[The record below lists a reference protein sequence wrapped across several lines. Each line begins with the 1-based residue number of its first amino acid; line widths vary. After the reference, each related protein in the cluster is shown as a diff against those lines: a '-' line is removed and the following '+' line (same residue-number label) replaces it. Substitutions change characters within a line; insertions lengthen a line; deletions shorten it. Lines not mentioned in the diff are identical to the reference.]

1 MRMLPADHLHYQ
13 TGRTSKDADIV
24 QPQGNQTVPPASS
37 IGYTPSILPL
47 SSRVE
52 VHPPSEGDTVGQSP
66 VYPFNDLQGLL
77 KSLNLSKYVSVFEE
91 QDVDLRVFLTLTD
104 SDLKEVGIK
113 LMGPRRKMTNA
124 IARWHSEA
132 RMFSTDLEQIYADKM
147 ETALQEMAVQYQE
160 MSLKKDELAGQL
172 LQEKELRGVVEGC
185 LVEDRKTYQQM
196 LRLVTDTRSLC
207 HRMREMYDHVRFY
220 QSELLKR
227 LKEKEPQS
235 DILLSPENLAE
246 NLQIGLILDAQFPPL
261 EGTSF
266 PPVSGLTGPP
276 TSLANM
282 LSQHGGMAYTSSQPI
297 TNSDRK
303 GPQDSPTTEQLQMDM
318 KASTR
323 AMNIQNISMEDLM
336 SHLGQM
342 SHQMA
347 RVVAKA
353 TNNMDQLLEGQTQN
367 FSPNSSGNSLP

>member
-1 MRMLPADHLHYQ
+1 MKLMLIYMWSQLYLRTLNLPCWIWWDMRWC
-13 TGRTSKDADIV
+13 
-24 QPQGNQTVPPASS
+24 
-37 IGYTPSILPL
+37 
-47 SSRVE
+47 
-52 VHPPSEGDTVGQSP
+52 QSP
-66 VYPFNDLQGLL
+66 
-77 KSLNLSKYVSVFEE
+77 SVLF
-91 QDVDLRVFLTLTD
+91 QC
-104 SDLKEVGIK
+104 
-113 LMGPRRKMTNA
+113 
-124 IARWHSEA
+124 
-132 RMFSTDLEQIYADKM
+132 
-147 ETALQEMAVQYQE
+147 
-160 MSLKKDELAGQL
+160 SLKK
-172 LQEKELRGVVEGC
+172 C
-185 LVEDRKTYQQM
+185 L
-196 LRLVTDTRSLC
+196 SC
-207 HRMREMYDHVRFY
+207 RFY

-367 FSPNSSGNSLP
+367 FSPNSSGNSLPWYQT